1 MVLLIDTNLII
12 DYLAEREQFKT
23 TVDKLFDYI
32 LSNRVSGCLAAHS
45 VTNMWYILRKLMTA
59 EKRRELFLSILGTFD
74 VIALDEQKLI
84 SALERRNFTDF
95 EDCLQDECAQ
105 DAHADY
111 IVTRNPKDFAR
122 SDIPAITPDEFS
134 RRFLNYHIK
143 E

>member
-23 TVDKLFDYI
+23 TDDKLFDYI

-74 VIALDEQKLI
+74 VIALDKQKLI

-111 IVTRNPKDFAR
+111 IVTRNKKDFQWSKVKAL
-122 SDIPAITPDEFS
+122 TPEEM
-134 RRFLNYHIK
+134 L
-143 E
+143 ELM

>member
-74 VIALDEQKLI
+74 VIALDKQKLI

-111 IVTRNPKDFAR
+111 IVTRNKKDFQWSKVKAL
-122 SDIPAITPDEFS
+122 TPEEM
-134 RRFLNYHIK
+134 L
-143 E
+143 ELM

>member
-74 VIALDEQKLI
+74 VIALNKQKLI

-111 IVTRNPKDFAR
+111 IVTRNKKDFQWSKVKALM
-122 SDIPAITPDEFS
+122 PEEM
-134 RRFLNYHIK
+134 L
-143 E
+143 ELM